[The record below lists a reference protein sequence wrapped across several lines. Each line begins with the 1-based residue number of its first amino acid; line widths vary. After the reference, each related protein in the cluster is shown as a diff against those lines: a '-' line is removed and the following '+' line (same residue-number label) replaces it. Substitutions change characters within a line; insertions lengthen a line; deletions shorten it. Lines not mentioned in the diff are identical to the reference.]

1 MVAHSDLPFPR
12 ALEELFSDD
21 ELYTAWS
28 SGRLNLSAIARE
40 LDGVGLATLRG
51 SYRGRREPTARL
63 LEECAR
69 LGRVAPAYFR
79 EYRALRREAA

>member
-1 MVAHSDLPFPR
+1 VVAHSDLPFPR
-12 ALEELFSDD
+12 ALEELFAGD

-40 LDGVGLATLRG
+40 LDGVGLAVLREA
-51 SYRGRREPTARL
+51 YRGRRLPPARL

-69 LGRVAPAYFR
+69 LGRVPPAYFR
-79 EYRALRREAA
+79 EYRARIRAA